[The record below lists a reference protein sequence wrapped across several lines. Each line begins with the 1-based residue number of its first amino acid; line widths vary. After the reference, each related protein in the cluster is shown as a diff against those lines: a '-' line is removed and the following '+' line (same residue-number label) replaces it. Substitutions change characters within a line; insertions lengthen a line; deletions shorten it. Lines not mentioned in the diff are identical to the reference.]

1 MSKIRQL
8 SDEVCNKIAAG
19 EVVERPASIVKELV
33 ENSLDAGAMKIT
45 VSIEDGGR
53 RAITVADD
61 GEGMDADDALLCLD
75 PHSTSKIASEADIF
89 DIASFGFRGE
99 AIPSIAA
106 VTRLTI
112 RTRRRDTPEG
122 VEVFIAGGKAVTEK
136 PAGCPPGTEVTARDL
151 FFNVPARKNFLRTV
165 ATEER
170 HIVEILSNIALAHHD
185 VAFILKADGRILLST
200 PAAPSILP
208 RIAEF
213 FGREYAGAL
222 LPFSRTERGI
232 TVNGFIAR
240 RGFTRNSRAE
250 QRIFVNAR
258 PVESAP
264 VYRAIKEACGPM
276 LERGRFQPALIFL
289 TMPPGSVDVNVHPTK
304 REVRFR
310 NEFDV
315 IAAVRTAVSAALRT
329 NDAVIPVTDEG
340 MNDPAETSA
349 RLFPDFAP
357 DMQTHDF
364 PPFSCD
370 APSHSPAPSPAPVP
384 ASGIVTSVESLLES
398 ARVGYRVLGPMLHAP
413 FNPAQQTAA
422 NAPKTN
428 PCVPDGKPEDVP
440 LPIPPETPEKTPSP
454 DEPAPDFRLVAE
466 DAPATDFGGTG
477 LRLLGVLENSY
488 IVAAIPGGLV
498 LIDQHAAHE
507 RVLFERILNGVDGT
521 LSQRLLMP
529 ITIELSPADMAY
541 VARNL
546 HEFEN
551 VGFEIEPFGR
561 NTVKLNAIPAAIKQ
575 ENVGGFFQD
584 MLARIGE
591 LGAGQRLATDTLAR
605 AACKAAVK
613 AHDRLSLQEAAA
625 LIEQM
630 SHCALPYSC
639 PHGRPTMLNISISE
653 IERRFGRK

>member
-33 ENSLDAGAMKIT
+33 ENALDAGAMKIT
-45 VSIEDGGR
+45 VTIEDGGR
-53 RAITVADD
+53 RSISVADD

-75 PHSTSKIASEADIF
+75 PHSTSKISTEADIF

-112 RTRRRDTPEG
+112 RTRRRETPEG

-185 VAFILKADGRILLST
+185 VAFVLKADGRILLST

-208 RIAEF
+208 RISEF

-276 LERGRFQPALIFL
+276 LERGRFQPALIYL
-289 TMPPGSVDVNVHPTK
+289 SMPPGSVDVNVHPTK

-329 NDAVIPVTDEG
+329 NDAVIPVSEEG

-357 DMQTHDF
+357 DAGLRDE
-364 PPFSCD
+364 PRFSSD
-370 APSHSPAPSPAPVP
+370 NGAASAEPAPVP
-384 ASGIVTSVESLLES
+384 ASGIVTSVDSLLES
-398 ARVGYRVLGPMLHAP
+398 ARVGYRVLGPGLHAP
-413 FNPAQQTAA
+413 FRNAQSAQG
-422 NAPKTN
+422 NAPHCGTTRTE
-428 PCVPDGKPEDVP
+428 DGV
-440 LPIPPETPEKTPSP
+440 LPIPPEPQPEQPA
-454 DEPAPDFRLVAE
+454 DEPRPDFRLVAE
-466 DAPATDFGGTG
+466 DAPQSDFGGTG

-507 RVLFERILNGVDGT
+507 RVLFERILNGIDGT
-521 LSQRLLMP
+521 LSQKLLMP

-541 VARNL
+541 VTRNL
-546 HEFEN
+546 REFEN
-551 VGFEIEPFGR
+551 IGFEIEPFGR
-561 NTVKLNAIPAAIKQ
+561 NTIKLNSIPAAVKQ
-575 ENVGGFFQD
+575 ENVGGFFHD

-591 LGAGQRLATDTLAR
+591 SGAGQRLATDTIAR
-605 AACKAAVK
+605 AACKAAIK

>member
-33 ENSLDAGAMKIT
+33 ENSLDAGARKIT
-45 VSIEDGGR
+45 VTIEDGGR
-53 RAITVADD
+53 RSISVADD

-75 PHSTSKIASEADIF
+75 AHSTSKIASEADIF

-112 RTRRRDTPEG
+112 RTRRRETPEG
-122 VEVFIAGGKAVTEK
+122 VEVFVAGGKALSEK

-208 RIAEF
+208 RISEF
-213 FGREYAGAL
+213 FGREYANAL

-276 LERGRFQPALIFL
+276 LERGRFQPALVYLI
-289 TMPPGSVDVNVHPTK
+289 MPPGSVDVNVHPTK

-329 NDAVIPVTDEG
+329 NDAVIPVTAEG
-340 MNDPAETSA
+340 VNDPAETSA

-357 DMQTHDF
+357 DIQVQDMQQ
-364 PPFSCD
+364 PPANNTYSSAD
-370 APSHSPAPSPAPVP
+370 DNPVP
-384 ASGIVTSVESLLES
+384 ASGIVTSVDSLLES

-413 FNPAQQTAA
+413 FGNAQSAQ
-422 NAPKTN
+422 NTN
-428 PCVPDGKPEDVP
+428 CGATPQQMQDAE
-440 LPIPPETPEKTPSP
+440 LPIPPEQQNPPEN
-454 DEPAPDFRLVAE
+454 EPRPDFRLVAE

-507 RVLFERILNGVDGT
+507 RVLFERILNGIDGT
-521 LSQRLLMP
+521 LSQKLLMP

-551 VGFEIEPFGR
+551 IGFEIEPFGR
-561 NTVKLNAIPAAIKQ
+561 NTVKLNSIPAAIKQ
-575 ENVGGFFQD
+575 ENVGGFFHD
-584 MLARIGE
+584 MLARISE
-591 LGAGQRLATDTLAR
+591 IGAGQRLATDTLAR

>member
-33 ENSLDAGAMKIT
+33 ENSLDAGARKIT
-45 VSIEDGGR
+45 VTIEDGGR
-53 RAITVADD
+53 RSISVADD

-112 RTRRRDTPEG
+112 RTRRRETPEG
-122 VEVFIAGGKAVTEK
+122 VEVFIAGGKAVSEK

-200 PAAPSILP
+200 PSAPSILP
-208 RIAEF
+208 RISEF
-213 FGREYAGAL
+213 FGREYANAL

-276 LERGRFQPALIFL
+276 LERGRFQPALVYLI
-289 TMPPGSVDVNVHPTK
+289 MPPGSVDVNVHPTK

-329 NDAVIPVTDEG
+329 NDAVIPVTAEG
-340 MNDPAETSA
+340 VNDPAETSS

-357 DMQTHDF
+357 DIQAQNAT
-364 PPFSCD
+364 SE
-370 APSHSPAPSPAPVP
+370 PANNPYSSADDAPVP
-384 ASGIVTSVESLLES
+384 ASGIVTSVDSLLES

-413 FNPAQQTAA
+413 FGNAQSAQ
-422 NAPKTN
+422 NTN
-428 PCVPDGKPEDVP
+428 RGTVPQQMQDAE
-440 LPIPPETPEKTPSP
+440 LPIPPEQQQNPP
-454 DEPAPDFRLVAE
+454 DNEPRPDFRLVAE

-507 RVLFERILNGVDGT
+507 RVLFERILNGIDGT
-521 LSQRLLMP
+521 LSQKLLMP

-551 VGFEIEPFGR
+551 IGFEIEPFGR
-561 NTVKLNAIPAAIKQ
+561 NTVKLNSIPAAIKQ
-575 ENVGGFFQD
+575 ENVGGFFHD

-591 LGAGQRLATDTLAR
+591 IGAGQRLATDTLAR

>member
-33 ENSLDAGAMKIT
+33 ENSLDAGARKIT
-45 VSIEDGGR
+45 VMIEDGGR
-53 RAITVADD
+53 RAISVADD

-75 PHSTSKIASEADIF
+75 PHSTSKISSEADIF

-112 RTRRRDTPEG
+112 RTRRRETPEG
-122 VEVFIAGGKAVTEK
+122 VEVFIAGGKAVSEK
-136 PAGCPPGTEVTARDL
+136 PAGCPPGTEVCARDL

-200 PAAPSILP
+200 PSAPSILP
-208 RIAEF
+208 RISEF

-276 LERGRFQPALIFL
+276 LERGRFQPALIYL
-289 TMPPGSVDVNVHPTK
+289 TMPPGTVDVNVHPTK

-329 NDAVIPVTDEG
+329 NDAVIPVTTEG

-357 DMQTHDF
+357 DMQAQ
-364 PPFSCD
+364 D
-370 APSHSPAPSPAPVP
+370 APSQPANDTHSSADDAPVP
-384 ASGIVTSVESLLES
+384 ASGIVTSVDSLLES

-413 FNPAQQTAA
+413 FGNPQPAQ
-422 NAPKTN
+422 NATSAPQQ
-428 PCVPDGKPEDVP
+428 EEAE
-440 LPIPPETPEKTPSP
+440 LPIPPEQQPNPPEN
-454 DEPAPDFRLVAE
+454 EPRPDFRLVAE

-507 RVLFERILNGVDGT
+507 RVLFERILNGIDGT
-521 LSQRLLMP
+521 LSQKLLMP

-551 VGFEIEPFGR
+551 IGFEIEPFGR
-561 NTVKLNAIPAAIKQ
+561 NTIKLNSIPAAIKQ
-575 ENVGGFFQD
+575 ENVGGFFHD

-591 LGAGQRLATDTLAR
+591 IGAGQRLATDTLAR

-639 PHGRPTMLNISISE
+639 PHGRPTMLNISLSE

>member
-33 ENSLDAGAMKIT
+33 ENSLDAGARKIT
-45 VSIEDGGR
+45 VTIEDGGR
-53 RAITVADD
+53 RSISVADD

-112 RTRRRDTPEG
+112 RTRRRETPEG
-122 VEVFIAGGKAVTEK
+122 VEVFIAGGRAVTEK
-136 PAGCPPGTEVTARDL
+136 PAGCPPGTEVIARDL

-200 PAAPSILP
+200 PSAPSILP
-208 RIAEF
+208 RISDF

-276 LERGRFQPALIFL
+276 LERGRFQPALIYL
-289 TMPPGSVDVNVHPTK
+289 AMPPGSVDVNVHPTK

-329 NDAVIPVTDEG
+329 NDAVIPVTEEG
-340 MNDPAETSA
+340 MNDPAETAA

-357 DMQTHDF
+357 DMQAGDTPRHEQKNGDSSAENE
-364 PPFSCD
+364 PV
-370 APSHSPAPSPAPVP
+370 PVP
-384 ASGIVTSVESLLES
+384 ASGIVTSVDSLLES

-413 FNPAQQTAA
+413 FG
-422 NAPKTN
+422 NAPAAQN
-428 PCVPDGKPEDVP
+428 MNCAAPQEEDAE
-440 LPIPPETPEKTPSP
+440 LSIPPEAQQDPP
-454 DEPAPDFRLVAE
+454 DNGPRPDFRLVAE
-466 DAPATDFGGTG
+466 DAPVTDFGGTG

-507 RVLFERILNGVDGT
+507 RVLFERILNGIDGT
-521 LSQRLLMP
+521 LSQKLLMP

-551 VGFEIEPFGR
+551 IGFEIEPFGR
-561 NTVKLNAIPAAIKQ
+561 NTVKLNSIPAAIKQ
-575 ENVGGFFQD
+575 ENVGGFFHD

-591 LGAGQRLATDTLAR
+591 IGAGQRLATDTLAR

-625 LIEQM
+625 LIDQM

>member
-33 ENSLDAGAMKIT
+33 ENSLDAGARKIT
-45 VSIEDGGR
+45 VTIEDGGR
-53 RAITVADD
+53 RSISVADD

-75 PHSTSKIASEADIF
+75 PHSTSKISSEADIF

-112 RTRRRDTPEG
+112 RTRRRETPEG
-122 VEVFIAGGKAVTEK
+122 VEVFIAGGKAVSEK
-136 PAGCPPGTEVTARDL
+136 PAGCPPGTEVCARDL

-200 PAAPSILP
+200 PSAPSILP
-208 RIAEF
+208 RISEF

-276 LERGRFQPALIFL
+276 LERGRFQPALIYL

-329 NDAVIPVTDEG
+329 NDAVIPVTAEG
-340 MNDPAETSA
+340 VNDPAETAA
-349 RLFPDFAP
+349 RLFPDFSP
-357 DMQTHDF
+357 DMQAQDT
-364 PPFSCD
+364 PFERPENSKSSID
-370 APSHSPAPSPAPVP
+370 DAPVP
-384 ASGIVTSVESLLES
+384 ASGIVTSVDSLLES

-413 FNPAQQTAA
+413 FGNPQSAQNCAA
-422 NAPKTN
+422 APQQ
-428 PCVPDGKPEDVP
+428 EDAE
-440 LPIPPETPEKTPSP
+440 LPIPPEQQQTSPEN
-454 DEPAPDFRLVAE
+454 EPRPDFRLVAE

-507 RVLFERILNGVDGT
+507 RVLFERILNGIDGT
-521 LSQRLLMP
+521 LSQKLLMP

-551 VGFEIEPFGR
+551 IGFEIEPFGR
-561 NTVKLNAIPAAIKQ
+561 NTVKLNSIPAAIKQ
-575 ENVGGFFQD
+575 ENVGGFFHD

-591 LGAGQRLATDTLAR
+591 IGAGQRLATDTLAR

>member
-33 ENSLDAGAMKIT
+33 ENSLDAGARKIT
-45 VSIEDGGR
+45 VTIEDGGR
-53 RAITVADD
+53 RAISVADD

-75 PHSTSKIASEADIF
+75 PHSTSKISSEADIF

-112 RTRRRDTPEG
+112 RTRRRETPEG
-122 VEVFIAGGKAVTEK
+122 VEVFIAGGKAVSEK
-136 PAGCPPGTEVTARDL
+136 PAGCPPGTEVCARDL

-200 PAAPSILP
+200 PSAPSILP
-208 RIAEF
+208 RISEF
-213 FGREYAGAL
+213 FGREYANVL

-276 LERGRFQPALIFL
+276 LERGRFQPALIYL

-329 NDAVIPVTDEG
+329 HDAVIPVTTEG

-357 DMQTHDF
+357 DMQTQDVARE
-364 PPFSCD
+364 P
-370 APSHSPAPSPAPVP
+370 AQNTQPSADDAPVP
-384 ASGIVTSVESLLES
+384 ASGIVTSVDSLLES

-413 FNPAQQTAA
+413 FG
-422 NAPKTN
+422 NAPAAQNTN
-428 PCVPDGKPEDVP
+428 RGAAPQQEDAE
-440 LPIPPETPEKTPSP
+440 LPIPPEQTQNPPGN
-454 DEPAPDFRLVAE
+454 EPRPDFRLVAE

-488 IVAAIPGGLV
+488 IVASIPGGLV

-507 RVLFERILNGVDGT
+507 RVLFERILNGIDGT
-521 LSQRLLMP
+521 LSQKLLMP

-551 VGFEIEPFGR
+551 IGFEIEPFGR
-561 NTVKLNAIPAAIKQ
+561 NTIKLNSIPAAIKQ
-575 ENVGGFFQD
+575 ENVGGFFHD

-591 LGAGQRLATDTLAR
+591 IGAGQRLATDTLAR

-639 PHGRPTMLNISISE
+639 PHGRPTMLNISLSE

>member
-33 ENSLDAGAMKIT
+33 ENSLDAGARKIT
-45 VSIEDGGR
+45 VTIEDGGR
-53 RAITVADD
+53 RSISVTDD

-75 PHSTSKIASEADIF
+75 PHSTSKISSEADIF

-112 RTRRRDTPEG
+112 RTRRRETPEG

-185 VAFILKADGRILLST
+185 VAFVLKADGRILLST
-200 PAAPSILP
+200 PSAPSILP
-208 RIAEF
+208 RISEF

-276 LERGRFQPALIFL
+276 LERGRFQPALIYL
-289 TMPPGSVDVNVHPTK
+289 AMPPGSVDVNVHPTK

-329 NDAVIPVTDEG
+329 NDAVIPVSEEG
-340 MNDPAETSA
+340 LNDPAETSA

-357 DMQTHDF
+357 DVHAQEYAQHESAG
-364 PPFSCD
+364 PL
-370 APSHSPAPSPAPVP
+370 PSEPAPVP
-384 ASGIVTSVESLLES
+384 ASGIVTSVDSLLES

-413 FNPAQQTAA
+413 FPNAQPAQG
-422 NAPKTN
+422 NAP
-428 PCVPDGKPEDVP
+428 PDGAPRMEDGV
-440 LPIPPETPEKTPSP
+440 LPIPPDPGQTAAQ
-454 DEPAPDFRLVAE
+454 DEPRPDFRLVAE
-466 DAPATDFGGTG
+466 DAPVSDFGGTG

-521 LSQRLLMP
+521 LAQKLLMP

-551 VGFEIEPFGR
+551 IGFEIEPFGR
-561 NTVKLNAIPAAIKQ
+561 NTIKLNSIPAAVKQ
-575 ENVGGFFQD
+575 ENVGGFFHD

-591 LGAGQRLATDTLAR
+591 VGAGQRIATDTLAR

-639 PHGRPTMLNISISE
+639 PHGRPTMLNISLSE

>member
-1 MSKIRQL
+1 MCS
-8 SDEVCNKIAAG
+8 SDLI
-19 EVVERPASIVKELV
+19 S
-33 ENSLDAGAMKIT
+33 
-45 VSIEDGGR
+45 
-53 RAITVADD
+53 
-61 GEGMDADDALLCLD
+61 
-75 PHSTSKIASEADIF
+75 SEADIF

-112 RTRRRDTPEG
+112 RTRRRETPEG
-122 VEVFIAGGKAVTEK
+122 VEVFIAGGKAVSEK

-200 PAAPSILP
+200 PSAPSILP
-208 RIAEF
+208 RISEF

-276 LERGRFQPALIFL
+276 LERGRFQPALIYL
-289 TMPPGSVDVNVHPTK
+289 AMPPGSVDVNVHPTK

-329 NDAVIPVTDEG
+329 NDAVIPVSEEG

-357 DMQTHDF
+357 DLRTREEPRPAADG
-364 PPFSCD
+364 D
-370 APSHSPAPSPAPVP
+370 EPSGDPAPIP

-398 ARVGYRVLGPMLHAP
+398 ARVGYRVLGPGLHAP
-413 FNPAQQTAA
+413 FRNTPPTPG
-422 NAPKTN
+422 NT
-428 PCVPDGKPEDVP
+428 PCGDGPRTEDGV
-440 LPIPPETPEKTPSP
+440 LPIPPEQQP
-454 DEPAPDFRLVAE
+454 DQAADELRPDFRLVAE
-466 DAPATDFGGTG
+466 DAPQADFGGTG

-507 RVLFERILNGVDGT
+507 RVLFERILNGIDGT
-521 LSQRLLMP
+521 LSQKLLMP

-551 VGFEIEPFGR
+551 IGFEIEPFGR
-561 NTVKLNAIPAAIKQ
+561 NTIKLNSIPAAVKQ

-591 LGAGQRLATDTLAR
+591 SGAGQRLATDTIAR

-613 AHDRLSLQEAAA
+613 AHDRLSIREAAA
-625 LIEQM
+625 LIDQM

>member
-33 ENSLDAGAMKIT
+33 ENSLDAGARKIT
-45 VSIEDGGR
+45 VTIEDGGR
-53 RAITVADD
+53 RAISVADD

-112 RTRRRDTPEG
+112 RTRRRETPEG
-122 VEVFIAGGKAVTEK
+122 VEVFIAGGKAVSEK

-200 PAAPSILP
+200 PSAPSILP
-208 RIAEF
+208 RISEF
-213 FGREYAGAL
+213 FGREYANAL

-276 LERGRFQPALIFL
+276 LERGRFQPALVYLI
-289 TMPPGSVDVNVHPTK
+289 MPPGSVDVNVHPTK

-329 NDAVIPVTDEG
+329 NDAVIPVTAEG
-340 MNDPAETSA
+340 VNDPAETSA

-357 DMQTHDF
+357 DIQTRNAT
-364 PPFSCD
+364 SE
-370 APSHSPAPSPAPVP
+370 PANNTYSSDDAPVP
-384 ASGIVTSVESLLES
+384 ASGIVTSVDSLLES

-413 FNPAQQTAA
+413 FG
-422 NAPKTN
+422 NAPAAQDIN
-428 PCVPDGKPEDVP
+428 RGAAPQQMQDAE
-440 LPIPPETPEKTPSP
+440 LPIPPEQQQNMS
-454 DEPAPDFRLVAE
+454 DNEPRPDFRLVAE

-507 RVLFERILNGVDGT
+507 RVLFERILNGIDGT
-521 LSQRLLMP
+521 LSQKLLMP

-551 VGFEIEPFGR
+551 IGFEIEPFGR
-561 NTVKLNAIPAAIKQ
+561 NTVKLNSIPAAIKQ
-575 ENVGGFFQD
+575 ENVGGFFHD

-591 LGAGQRLATDTLAR
+591 IGAGQRLATDTLAR

>member
-1 MSKIRQL
+1 MSKIKQL

-33 ENSLDAGAMKIT
+33 ENSLDAGAQKIT
-45 VSIEDGGR
+45 VTIEDGGR
-53 RAITVADD
+53 RSICVADD

-75 PHSTSKIASEADIF
+75 PHSTSKISSEADIF
-89 DIASFGFRGE
+89 DISSFGFRGE
-99 AIPSIAA
+99 AMPSIAA
-106 VTRLTI
+106 VTKMTI
-112 RTRRRDTPEG
+112 RTRRRETPEG
-122 VEVFIAGGKAVTEK
+122 VEVFIAGGRAVSEK
-136 PAGCPPGTEVTARDL
+136 PAGCPPGTEVTAREL
-151 FFNVPARKNFLRTV
+151 FFNVPARKGFLRTV

-170 HIVEILSNIALAHHD
+170 HIVDILTNIALAHHD
-185 VAFILKADGRILLST
+185 VAFVLKADGRILLST
-200 PAAPSILP
+200 PSAPSILP
-208 RIAEF
+208 RIREF
-213 FGREYAGAL
+213 FGREYAEAL
-222 LPFSRTERGI
+222 LPFSRIDRGI

-240 RGFTRNSRAE
+240 RGFTRNSRSE

-258 PVESAP
+258 PVESTP

-315 IAAVRTAVSAALRT
+315 VAAVRTAVSSALRS
-329 NDAVIPVTDEG
+329 NDAVIPVTMEG
-340 MNDPAETSA
+340 VSDPAETSA
-349 RLFPDFAP
+349 RLFPDFSP
-357 DMQTHDF
+357 DMQNTS
-364 PPFSCD
+364 PPADPKTPSAG
-370 APSHSPAPSPAPVP
+370 APAA
-384 ASGIVTSVESLLES
+384 GLVTSVESLLES
-398 ARVGYRVLGPMLHAP
+398 ARVGYRVIGSVVRAP
-413 FNPAQQTAA
+413 FPHAR
-422 NAPKTN
+422 
-428 PCVPDGKPEDVP
+428 PDGFAPPPEKDTP
-440 LPIPPETPEKTPSP
+440 LPLPDDKTASGNLS
-454 DEPAPDFRLVAE
+454 EPAPDFRLVAE
-466 DAPATDFGGTG
+466 DAPVTDFGGAG

-521 LSQRLLMP
+521 LSQKLLMP
-529 ITIELSPADMAY
+529 ITIELSPGDMAY
-541 VARNL
+541 VSRNL
-546 HEFEN
+546 REFEN

-561 NTVKLNAIPAAIKQ
+561 NTIKLNAIPAALGQ
-575 ENVGGFFQD
+575 ENVGGFFHD
-584 MLARIGE
+584 MLARIAE
-591 LGAGQRLATDTLAR
+591 LGAGQRLATDLLAR

-613 AHDRLSLQEAAA
+613 AHDKLSLQEAAA

-639 PHGRPTMLNISISE
+639 PHGRPTMLNISIPE

>member
-1 MSKIRQL
+1 M
-8 SDEVCNKIAAG
+8 
-19 EVVERPASIVKELV
+19 
-33 ENSLDAGAMKIT
+33 
-45 VSIEDGGR
+45 
-53 RAITVADD
+53 
-61 GEGMDADDALLCLD
+61 
-75 PHSTSKIASEADIF
+75 
-89 DIASFGFRGE
+89 
-99 AIPSIAA
+99 
-106 VTRLTI
+106 
-112 RTRRRDTPEG
+112 
-122 VEVFIAGGKAVTEK
+122 
-136 PAGCPPGTEVTARDL
+136 
-151 FFNVPARKNFLRTV
+151 
-165 ATEER
+165 
-170 HIVEILSNIALAHHD
+170 
-185 VAFILKADGRILLST
+185 LKADGRILLST

-208 RIAEF
+208 RITEF

-276 LERGRFQPALIFL
+276 LERGRFQPALVFL

-329 NDAVIPVTDEG
+329 NDAVIPVTAEG
-340 MNDPAETSA
+340 VNDPAETSS

-357 DMQTHDF
+357 DIRPQDMPDDTAD
-364 PPFSCD
+364 
-370 APSHSPAPSPAPVP
+370 SHVSSANTDDAPVP

-398 ARVGYRVLGPMLHAP
+398 ARVGYRVIGPGLHAP
-413 FNPAQQTAA
+413 FQNTSPSQGNGNIPCGGTQQA
-422 NAPKTN
+422 
-428 PCVPDGKPEDVP
+428 VDGD
-440 LPIPPETPEKTPSP
+440 LPIPPEEQQNPAPN
-454 DEPAPDFRLVAE
+454 EPRPDFRLVAE
-466 DAPATDFGGTG
+466 DAPSSDFGGTG

-488 IVAAIPGGLV
+488 IVASIPGGLV

-507 RVLFERILNGVDGT
+507 RVLFERILNGIDGT
-521 LSQRLLMP
+521 LSQKLLMP

-551 VGFEIEPFGR
+551 IGFEIEPFGR
-561 NTVKLNAIPAAIKQ
+561 NTIKLNSIPAAIKQ
-575 ENVGGFFQD
+575 ENVGGFFHD

-591 LGAGQRLATDTLAR
+591 YGAGQRLATDMLAR
-605 AACKAAVK
+605 AACKATVK

>member
-33 ENSLDAGAMKIT
+33 ENSLDAGARKIT
-45 VSIEDGGR
+45 VTIEDGGR
-53 RAITVADD
+53 RAISVADD

-112 RTRRRDTPEG
+112 RTRRRETPEG
-122 VEVFIAGGKAVTEK
+122 VEVFIAGGKAVSEK

-200 PAAPSILP
+200 PSAPSILP
-208 RIAEF
+208 RISEF
-213 FGREYAGAL
+213 FGREYANAL

-276 LERGRFQPALIFL
+276 LERGRFQPALIYL
-289 TMPPGSVDVNVHPTK
+289 SMPPGSVDVNVHPTK

-329 NDAVIPVTDEG
+329 NDAVIPVTTEG

-357 DMQTHDF
+357 DIQTQNAT
-364 PPFSCD
+364 SE
-370 APSHSPAPSPAPVP
+370 PANNPYSSADDNPVP
-384 ASGIVTSVESLLES
+384 ASGIVTSIDSLLES
-398 ARVGYRVLGPMLHAP
+398 ARVGYRVLGPVLHAP
-413 FNPAQQTAA
+413 FG
-422 NAPKTN
+422 NAPAAQDIDRGAA
-428 PCVPDGKPEDVP
+428 PQQMQDAE
-440 LPIPPETPEKTPSP
+440 LPIPPEQTQIPPEN
-454 DEPAPDFRLVAE
+454 EPRPDFRLVAE

-507 RVLFERILNGVDGT
+507 RVLFERILNGIDGT
-521 LSQRLLMP
+521 LSQKLLMP

-551 VGFEIEPFGR
+551 IGFEIEPFGR
-561 NTVKLNAIPAAIKQ
+561 NTVKLNSIPAAIKQ
-575 ENVGGFFQD
+575 ENVGGFFHD

-591 LGAGQRLATDTLAR
+591 IGAGQRLATDTLAR

>member
-33 ENSLDAGAMKIT
+33 ENSLDAGARKIT
-45 VSIEDGGR
+45 VTIEDGGR
-53 RAITVADD
+53 RSISVADD

-75 PHSTSKIASEADIF
+75 AHSTSKIASEADIF

-112 RTRRRDTPEG
+112 RTRRRETPEG
-122 VEVFIAGGKAVTEK
+122 VEVFIAGGKALSEK

-151 FFNVPARKNFLRTV
+151 FFNVPARKGFLRTV

-170 HIVEILSNIALAHHD
+170 HIVEILSNIALAHPD

-200 PAAPSILP
+200 PSAPSILP
-208 RIAEF
+208 RISEF

-264 VYRAIKEACGPM
+264 VYRSIKEACGPM
-276 LERGRFQPALIFL
+276 LERGRFQPALIYL
-289 TMPPGSVDVNVHPTK
+289 TMPPGTVDVNVHPTK

-329 NDAVIPVTDEG
+329 NDAVIPVTSEG

-357 DMQTHDF
+357 DIQARDTPRELADNTH
-364 PPFSCD
+364 
-370 APSHSPAPSPAPVP
+370 PSDDAPVP
-384 ASGIVTSVESLLES
+384 ASGIVTSVDSLLES

-413 FNPAQQTAA
+413 FGTPQSPQNT
-422 NAPKTN
+422 NGSAPQ
-428 PCVPDGKPEDVP
+428 PEDAE
-440 LPIPPETPEKTPSP
+440 LPIPPEQPQNPPEN
-454 DEPAPDFRLVAE
+454 EPHPDFRLVAE

-507 RVLFERILNGVDGT
+507 RVLFERILNGIHGT
-521 LSQRLLMP
+521 LSQKLLMP

-551 VGFEIEPFGR
+551 IGFEIEPFGR
-561 NTVKLNAIPAAIKQ
+561 NTIKLNSIPAAIKQ
-575 ENVGGFFQD
+575 ENVGGFFHD

-591 LGAGQRLATDTLAR
+591 FGAGQRLATDTLAR

-639 PHGRPTMLNISISE
+639 PHGRPTMLNISLSE

>member
-33 ENSLDAGAMKIT
+33 ENSLDAGARKIT
-45 VSIEDGGR
+45 VTIEDGGR
-53 RAITVADD
+53 RSIAVADD

-112 RTRRRDTPEG
+112 RTRRRETPEG

-185 VAFILKADGRILLST
+185 VAFVLKADGRILLST

-208 RIAEF
+208 RISEF
-213 FGREYAGAL
+213 FGREYASAL

-258 PVESAP
+258 PVESSP

-276 LERGRFQPALIFL
+276 LERGRFQPALIYL
-289 TMPPGSVDVNVHPTK
+289 SMPPGSVDVNVHPTK

-329 NDAVIPVTDEG
+329 NDAVIPVTMEG
-340 MNDPAETSA
+340 VNDPAETSS

-357 DMQTHDF
+357 DIR
-364 PPFSCD
+364 PRD
-370 APSHSPAPSPAPVP
+370 AAPETADSASSAETNPIP

-398 ARVGYRVLGPMLHAP
+398 VRVGYRVLGPMLHAP
-413 FNPAQQTAA
+413 FGNAAAAQGDSPQSGAPAPQTE
-422 NAPKTN
+422 
-428 PCVPDGKPEDVP
+428 DGV
-440 LPIPPETPEKTPSP
+440 LPIPPEPRQNPAP
-454 DEPAPDFRLVAE
+454 DEPRPDFRLVAE
-466 DAPATDFGGTG
+466 DAPVSDFGGTG

-488 IVAAIPGGLV
+488 LVAAIPGGLV

-507 RVLFERILNGVDGT
+507 RVLFERILNGIDGT
-521 LSQRLLMP
+521 LSQKLLMP

-551 VGFEIEPFGR
+551 IGFEIEPFGR
-561 NTVKLNAIPAAIKQ
+561 NTVKLNSIPAAIKQ
-575 ENVGGFFQD
+575 ENVGGFFLD

-591 LGAGQRLATDTLAR
+591 SGAGQRLATDTLAR

>member
-45 VSIEDGGR
+45 VTIEDGGR
-53 RAITVADD
+53 RSISVADD

-75 PHSTSKIASEADIF
+75 PHSTSKISSEADIF

-112 RTRRRDTPEG
+112 RTRRRETPEG
-122 VEVFIAGGKAVTEK
+122 VEVFTAGGKAVSEK
-136 PAGCPPGTEVTARDL
+136 PAGCPPGTEVAARDL

-185 VAFILKADGRILLST
+185 VAFVLKADGRILLST

-222 LPFSRTERGI
+222 LPLSRTERGI

-329 NDAVIPVTDEG
+329 NDAVIPVSDEG
-340 MNDPAETSA
+340 LNDPAETSA

-357 DMQTHDF
+357 DMQTHGF
-364 PPFSCD
+364 PPHSGG
-370 APSHSPAPSPAPVP
+370 APTHSPVPAPVP
-384 ASGIVTSVESLLES
+384 ASGIATSVEALLES

-413 FNPAQQTAA
+413 FGPARQPSAE
-422 NAPKTN
+422 APETESRR
-428 PCVPDGKPEDVP
+428 PDGKMEDGV
-440 LPIPPETPEKTPSP
+440 LPIPPETPSGQTS
-454 DEPAPDFRLVAE
+454 DEPRPDFRLVAE
-466 DAPATDFGGTG
+466 DAPVSDFGGTG

-507 RVLFERILNGVDGT
+507 RVLFERILNGVDGA

-591 LGAGQRLATDTLAR
+591 LGAGQRIATDTLAR

>member
-33 ENSLDAGAMKIT
+33 ENSLDAGARKIT
-45 VSIEDGGR
+45 VTIEDGGR
-53 RAITVADD
+53 RSISVADD

-75 PHSTSKIASEADIF
+75 PHSTSKISSEADIF

-112 RTRRRDTPEG
+112 RTRRRETPEG

-185 VAFILKADGRILLST
+185 VAFVLKADGRILLST

-208 RIAEF
+208 RISEF

-222 LPFSRTERGI
+222 LPVSRTERGI

-276 LERGRFQPALIFL
+276 LERGRFQPALIYL

-329 NDAVIPVTDEG
+329 NDAVIPVSEEG

-357 DMQTHDF
+357 DAGLRDE
-364 PPFSCD
+364 PRFSAD
-370 APSHSPAPSPAPVP
+370 SGTASAEPAPVP
-384 ASGIVTSVESLLES
+384 ASGIVTSVDSLLES
-398 ARVGYRVLGPMLHAP
+398 ARVGYRVLGPGLHAP
-413 FNPAQQTAA
+413 FRNAQPAQG
-422 NAPKTN
+422 NAPRCDTTRTE
-428 PCVPDGKPEDVP
+428 DGV
-440 LPIPPETPEKTPSP
+440 LPIPPEPQPEQPA
-454 DEPAPDFRLVAE
+454 DEPRPDFRLVAE
-466 DAPATDFGGTG
+466 DAPQSDFGGTG

-507 RVLFERILNGVDGT
+507 RVLFERILNGIDGT
-521 LSQRLLMP
+521 LSQKLLMP

-541 VARNL
+541 VTRNIR
-546 HEFEN
+546 EFEN

-561 NTVKLNAIPAAIKQ
+561 NTVKLNAVPAAIRQ
-575 ENVGGFFQD
+575 ENVGGFFRD

-625 LIEQM
+625 LIDQM

>member
-33 ENSLDAGAMKIT
+33 ENSLDAGARKIT
-45 VSIEDGGR
+45 VTIEDGGR
-53 RAITVADD
+53 RSISVADD

-112 RTRRRDTPEG
+112 RTRRRETPEG
-122 VEVFIAGGKAVTEK
+122 VEVFIAGGKAVSEK
-136 PAGCPPGTEVTARDL
+136 PAGCPPGTEVCARDL

-200 PAAPSILP
+200 PSAPSILP
-208 RIAEF
+208 RISEF
-213 FGREYAGAL
+213 FGREYANAL

-276 LERGRFQPALIFL
+276 LERGRFQPALIYL
-289 TMPPGSVDVNVHPTK
+289 SMPPGSVDVNVHPTK

-315 IAAVRTAVSAALRT
+315 IAAVLTAVSAALRT
-329 NDAVIPVTDEG
+329 NDAVIPVTAEG
-340 MNDPAETSA
+340 VNDPAETSS

-357 DMQTHDF
+357 DIQAQNAT
-364 PPFSCD
+364 SE
-370 APSHSPAPSPAPVP
+370 PANNPYSSADDAPVP
-384 ASGIVTSVESLLES
+384 ASGIVTSVDSLLES

-413 FNPAQQTAA
+413 FGNAQSAQ
-422 NAPKTN
+422 NTN
-428 PCVPDGKPEDVP
+428 RGTVPQQMQDAE
-440 LPIPPETPEKTPSP
+440 LPIPPEQQQNPP
-454 DEPAPDFRLVAE
+454 DNEPRPDFRLVAE

-507 RVLFERILNGVDGT
+507 RVLFERILNGIDGT
-521 LSQRLLMP
+521 LSQKLLMP

-551 VGFEIEPFGR
+551 IGFEIEPFGR
-561 NTVKLNAIPAAIKQ
+561 NTVKLNSIPAAIKQ
-575 ENVGGFFQD
+575 ENVGGFFHD

-591 LGAGQRLATDTLAR
+591 IGAGQRLATDTLAR

-639 PHGRPTMLNISISE
+639 PHGRPTMLNISLSE

>member
-33 ENSLDAGAMKIT
+33 ENSLDAGARKIT
-45 VSIEDGGR
+45 VTIEDGGR
-53 RAITVADD
+53 RSISVADD

-112 RTRRRDTPEG
+112 RTRRRETPEG
-122 VEVFIAGGKAVTEK
+122 VEVFIAGGKAVSEK

-200 PAAPSILP
+200 PSAPSILP
-208 RIAEF
+208 RISEF

-276 LERGRFQPALIFL
+276 LERGRFQPALIYL
-289 TMPPGSVDVNVHPTK
+289 AMPPGSVDVNVHPTK

-329 NDAVIPVTDEG
+329 NDAVIPVTAEG

-357 DMQTHDF
+357 DIQMQ
-364 PPFSCD
+364 D
-370 APSHSPAPSPAPVP
+370 APREPADNARSSADDKPVP
-384 ASGIVTSVESLLES
+384 ASGIVTSVDSLLES

-413 FNPAQQTAA
+413 FGNTQPAQN
-422 NAPKTN
+422 NASAPQ
-428 PCVPDGKPEDVP
+428 PEDAE
-440 LPIPPETPEKTPSP
+440 LPIPPEQQQNPPEN
-454 DEPAPDFRLVAE
+454 EPRPDFRLVAE

-507 RVLFERILNGVDGT
+507 RVLFERILNGIDGT
-521 LSQRLLMP
+521 LSQKLLMP

-551 VGFEIEPFGR
+551 IGFEIEPFGR
-561 NTVKLNAIPAAIKQ
+561 NTIKLNSIPAAIKQ
-575 ENVGGFFQD
+575 ENVGGFFHD

-591 LGAGQRLATDTLAR
+591 IGAGQRLATDTLAR

-639 PHGRPTMLNISISE
+639 PHGRPTMLNISLSE

>member
-33 ENSLDAGAMKIT
+33 ENSLDAGARKIT
-45 VSIEDGGR
+45 VTIEDGGR
-53 RAITVADD
+53 RSISVADD

-112 RTRRRDTPEG
+112 RTRRRETPEG

-136 PAGCPPGTEVTARDL
+136 PAGCPPGTEVIARDL

-185 VAFILKADGRILLST
+185 VAFVLKADGRILLST

-208 RIAEF
+208 RISEF
-213 FGREYAGAL
+213 FGREYAAAL

-264 VYRAIKEACGPM
+264 VYRAIREACGPM
-276 LERGRFQPALIFL
+276 LERGRFQPALIYL
-289 TMPPGSVDVNVHPTK
+289 AMPSGSVDVNVHPTK

-329 NDAVIPVTDEG
+329 NDAVIPVTMEG
-340 MNDPAETSA
+340 VNDPAETAS

-357 DMQTHDF
+357 DIR
-364 PPFSCD
+364 PGD
-370 APSHSPAPSPAPVP
+370 AAPETADGDSSAETNPVP

-398 ARVGYRVLGPMLHAP
+398 VRVGYRVLGPMLHAP
-413 FNPAQQTAA
+413 FGNAAAAQGNTPQSGGSAPQTE
-422 NAPKTN
+422 
-428 PCVPDGKPEDVP
+428 DGV
-440 LPIPPETPEKTPSP
+440 LPIPPEPPRNSSP
-454 DEPAPDFRLVAE
+454 DEPRPDFRLVAE

-507 RVLFERILNGVDGT
+507 RVLFERILNGIDGT
-521 LSQRLLMP
+521 LSQKLLMP

-551 VGFEIEPFGR
+551 IGFEIEPFGR
-561 NTVKLNAIPAAIKQ
+561 NTVKLNSIPAAIKQ
-575 ENVGGFFQD
+575 ENVGGFFLD

-591 LGAGQRLATDTLAR
+591 IGAGQRLATDTLAR

>member
-33 ENSLDAGAMKIT
+33 ENSLDAGARKIT
-45 VSIEDGGR
+45 VTIEDGGR
-53 RAITVADD
+53 RAISVADD

-75 PHSTSKIASEADIF
+75 PHSTSKISSEADIF

-112 RTRRRDTPEG
+112 RTRRRETPEG
-122 VEVFIAGGKAVTEK
+122 VEVFIAGGKAVSEK
-136 PAGCPPGTEVTARDL
+136 PAGCPPGTEVCARDL

-200 PAAPSILP
+200 PSAPSILP
-208 RIAEF
+208 RISEF

-250 QRIFVNAR
+250 QRIFVNTR

-276 LERGRFQPALIFL
+276 LERGRFQPALIYL

-310 NEFDV
+310 NEFEV

-329 NDAVIPVTDEG
+329 HDAVIPVTTEA

-357 DMQTHDF
+357 DMQTQDVARE
-364 PPFSCD
+364 P
-370 APSHSPAPSPAPVP
+370 AQNTQPSADDAPVP
-384 ASGIVTSVESLLES
+384 ASGIVTSVDSLLES

-413 FNPAQQTAA
+413 FG
-422 NAPKTN
+422 NAPAAQNTN
-428 PCVPDGKPEDVP
+428 CGAAPQQEDAE
-440 LPIPPETPEKTPSP
+440 LPIPPEQTQNPPGN
-454 DEPAPDFRLVAE
+454 EPRPDFRLVAE

-488 IVAAIPGGLV
+488 IVASIPGGLV

-507 RVLFERILNGVDGT
+507 RVLFERILNGIDGT
-521 LSQRLLMP
+521 LSQKLLMP

-551 VGFEIEPFGR
+551 IGFEIEPFGR
-561 NTVKLNAIPAAIKQ
+561 NTIKLNSIPAAIKQ
-575 ENVGGFFQD
+575 ENVGGFFHD

-591 LGAGQRLATDTLAR
+591 IGAGQRLATDTLAR

-639 PHGRPTMLNISISE
+639 PHGRPTMLNISLSE

>member
-33 ENSLDAGAMKIT
+33 ENSLDAGARKIT
-45 VSIEDGGR
+45 VTIEDGGR
-53 RAITVADD
+53 RSISVADD

-75 PHSTSKIASEADIF
+75 AHSTSKIASEADIF

-112 RTRRRDTPEG
+112 RTRRRETPEG
-122 VEVFIAGGKAVTEK
+122 VEVFIAGGKALSEK

-151 FFNVPARKNFLRTV
+151 FFNVPARKGFLRTV

-170 HIVEILSNIALAHHD
+170 HIVEILSNIALAHPD

-200 PAAPSILP
+200 PSAPSILP
-208 RIAEF
+208 RISEF

-264 VYRAIKEACGPM
+264 VYRSIKEACGPM
-276 LERGRFQPALIFL
+276 LERGRFQPALIYL
-289 TMPPGSVDVNVHPTK
+289 TMPPGTVDVNVHPTK

-329 NDAVIPVTDEG
+329 NDAVIPVTSEG

-357 DMQTHDF
+357 DIQARDTPRELADNTH
-364 PPFSCD
+364 
-370 APSHSPAPSPAPVP
+370 PSDDAPVP
-384 ASGIVTSVESLLES
+384 ASGIVTSVDSLLES

-413 FNPAQQTAA
+413 FGTPQSPQNT
-422 NAPKTN
+422 NGSAPQ
-428 PCVPDGKPEDVP
+428 PEDAE
-440 LPIPPETPEKTPSP
+440 LPIPPEQPQNPPEN
-454 DEPAPDFRLVAE
+454 EPHPDFRLVAE

-507 RVLFERILNGVDGT
+507 RVLFERILNGIDGT
-521 LSQRLLMP
+521 LSQKLLMP

-551 VGFEIEPFGR
+551 IGFEIEPFGR
-561 NTVKLNAIPAAIKQ
+561 NTIKLNSIPAAIKQ
-575 ENVGGFFQD
+575 ENVGGFFHD

-591 LGAGQRLATDTLAR
+591 FGAGQRLATDTLAR

-639 PHGRPTMLNISISE
+639 PHGRPTMLNISLSE

>member
-1 MSKIRQL
+1 M
-8 SDEVCNKIAAG
+8 
-19 EVVERPASIVKELV
+19 
-33 ENSLDAGAMKIT
+33 
-45 VSIEDGGR
+45 
-53 RAITVADD
+53 
-61 GEGMDADDALLCLD
+61 
-75 PHSTSKIASEADIF
+75 
-89 DIASFGFRGE
+89 
-99 AIPSIAA
+99 
-106 VTRLTI
+106 
-112 RTRRRDTPEG
+112 
-122 VEVFIAGGKAVTEK
+122 EVFIAGGKAVTEK
-136 PAGCPPGTEVTARDL
+136 PAGCPPGTEVIARDL
-151 FFNVPARKNFLRTV
+151 FFNVPARRNFLRTV

-185 VAFILKADGRILLST
+185 VAFVLKADGRILLST

-208 RIAEF
+208 RIGEF

-315 IAAVRTAVSAALRT
+315 VAAVRTAVSTALRT

-357 DMQTHDF
+357 DVQERHEEKTH
-364 PPFSCD
+364 CG
-370 APSHSPAPSPAPVP
+370 PAPVP

-398 ARVGYRVLGPMLHAP
+398 ARVGYRVLGPMLNTPFRQQPADGNRFSPAGTAP
-413 FNPAQQTAA
+413 TQAPRTEDADLPLPPEQTAEQA
-422 NAPKTN
+422 
-428 PCVPDGKPEDVP
+428 D
-440 LPIPPETPEKTPSP
+440 PS
-454 DEPAPDFRLVAE
+454 EPRPDFRLVAE

-521 LSQRLLMP
+521 LSQKLLMP

-575 ENVGGFFQD
+575 ENVCGFFQD

-605 AACKAAVK
+605 AACKAAIK

>member
-33 ENSLDAGAMKIT
+33 ENSLDAGARKIT
-45 VSIEDGGR
+45 VTIEDGGR
-53 RAITVADD
+53 RAISVADD

-112 RTRRRDTPEG
+112 RTRRRETPEG
-122 VEVFIAGGKAVTEK
+122 VEVFIAGGKAVSEK

-151 FFNVPARKNFLRTV
+151 FFNVPARKSFLRTV

-200 PAAPSILP
+200 PSAPSILP
-208 RIAEF
+208 RISEF
-213 FGREYAGAL
+213 FGREYANAL

-276 LERGRFQPALIFL
+276 LERGRFQPALVYL
-289 TMPPGSVDVNVHPTK
+289 SMPPGSVDVNVHPTK

-329 NDAVIPVTDEG
+329 NDAVIPVTAEG
-340 MNDPAETSA
+340 VNDPAETSA

-357 DMQTHDF
+357 DIQAQNAT
-364 PPFSCD
+364 SE
-370 APSHSPAPSPAPVP
+370 PANNTYSSAEDAPVP
-384 ASGIVTSVESLLES
+384 ASGIVTSIDSLLES
-398 ARVGYRVLGPMLHAP
+398 ARVGYRVLGPVLHAP
-413 FNPAQQTAA
+413 FG
-422 NAPKTN
+422 NAPAAQDIN
-428 PCVPDGKPEDVP
+428 RGAAPQQRQDAE
-440 LPIPPETPEKTPSP
+440 LPIPPEQQQAPPEN
-454 DEPAPDFRLVAE
+454 EPRPDFRLVAE
-466 DAPATDFGGTG
+466 DTPATDFGGTG

-507 RVLFERILNGVDGT
+507 RVLFERILNGIDGT
-521 LSQRLLMP
+521 LSQKLLMP

-551 VGFEIEPFGR
+551 IGFEIEPFGR
-561 NTVKLNAIPAAIKQ
+561 NTVKLNSIPAAIKQ
-575 ENVGGFFQD
+575 ENVGGFFHD

-591 LGAGQRLATDTLAR
+591 IGAGQRLATDTLAR

>member
-45 VSIEDGGR
+45 VTIEGGGSRSIS
-53 RAITVADD
+53 VADD

-112 RTRRRDTPEG
+112 RTRRRETPEG

-136 PAGCPPGTEVTARDL
+136 PAGCPPGTEVVARDL
-151 FFNVPARKNFLRTV
+151 FFNVPARRSFLRTV

-185 VAFILKADGRILLST
+185 VAFVLKADGRILLST

-208 RIAEF
+208 RIGEF
-213 FGREYAGAL
+213 FGREYAAAL

-258 PVESAP
+258 PIESAP

-276 LERGRFQPALIFL
+276 LERGRFQPALIYL

-315 IAAVRTAVSAALRT
+315 VAAVRTAVSAALRT

-340 MNDPAETSA
+340 MNDPAETSS

-357 DMQTHDF
+357 DAQPHAEPDIF
-364 PPFSCD
+364 PGRKS
-370 APSHSPAPSPAPVP
+370 AVPAPVP

-413 FNPAQQTAA
+413 FRQQPADGTGLPGG
-422 NAPKTN
+422 NAPAPTQN
-428 PCVPDGKPEDVP
+428 QNACASEVE
-440 LPIPPETPEKTPSP
+440 LPIPPEPKQDPAAS
-454 DEPAPDFRLVAE
+454 DEPVPDFRLVAE

-507 RVLFERILNGVDGT
+507 RVLFERILNGIDGT
-521 LSQRLLMP
+521 LSQKLLMP

-541 VARNL
+541 VTRNIR
-546 HEFEN
+546 EFEN

-561 NTVKLNAIPAAIKQ
+561 NTVKLNAVPAAIRQ
-575 ENVGGFFQD
+575 ENVGGFFRD

>member
-33 ENSLDAGAMKIT
+33 ENSLDAGARKIT
-45 VSIEDGGR
+45 VTIEDGGR
-53 RAITVADD
+53 RSISVADD

-75 PHSTSKIASEADIF
+75 PHSTSKISSEADIF

-112 RTRRRDTPEG
+112 RTRRRETPEG
-122 VEVFIAGGKAVTEK
+122 VEVFIAGGKAVSEK
-136 PAGCPPGTEVTARDL
+136 PAGCPPGTEVCARDL

-185 VAFILKADGRILLST
+185 VAFILKADSRILLST
-200 PAAPSILP
+200 PSAPSILP
-208 RIAEF
+208 RISEF

-276 LERGRFQPALIFL
+276 LERGRFQPALIYL

-329 NDAVIPVTDEG
+329 NDAVIPVTEEG
-340 MNDPAETSA
+340 MNDPAETAA

-357 DMQTHDF
+357 DIRMQDVPRESENH
-364 PPFSCD
+364 
-370 APSHSPAPSPAPVP
+370 AHSSADDDPVP
-384 ASGIVTSVESLLES
+384 ASGIVTSVDSLLES

-413 FNPAQQTAA
+413 FG
-422 NAPKTN
+422 NAPAAQNTN
-428 PCVPDGKPEDVP
+428 CVSAPQQEDAE
-440 LPIPPETPEKTPSP
+440 LPISTERQQNPPEN
-454 DEPAPDFRLVAE
+454 EPRPDFRLVAE

-507 RVLFERILNGVDGT
+507 RVLFERILNGIDGT
-521 LSQRLLMP
+521 LSQKLLMP

-551 VGFEIEPFGR
+551 IGFEIEPFGR
-561 NTVKLNAIPAAIKQ
+561 NTIKLNSIPAAIKQ
-575 ENVGGFFQD
+575 ENVGGFFHD

-591 LGAGQRLATDTLAR
+591 IGAGQRLATDTLAR

-639 PHGRPTMLNISISE
+639 PHGRPTMLNISLSE

>member
-33 ENSLDAGAMKIT
+33 ENSLDAGALKIT
-45 VSIEDGGR
+45 VTIEDGGR
-53 RAITVADD
+53 RSISVADD

-75 PHSTSKIASEADIF
+75 PHSTSKITSEADIL

-112 RTRRRDTPEG
+112 RTRRRETPEG
-122 VEVFIAGGKAVTEK
+122 VEVFIAGGKAVSEK

-151 FFNVPARKNFLRTV
+151 FFNVPARKNFLRTM

-185 VAFILKADGRILLST
+185 VAFVLKADGRILLST
-200 PAAPSILP
+200 PAAPTLLP

-222 LPFSRTERGI
+222 LPVARTERGI

-315 IAAVRTAVSAALRT
+315 IAAVRTAVSAALRSH
-329 NDAVIPVTDEG
+329 DAVIPVTEEG
-340 MNDPAETSA
+340 VNDPAETSA

-357 DMQTHDF
+357 DLRT
-364 PPFSCD
+364 PGTS
-370 APSHSPAPSPAPVP
+370 PSINGTAPVP
-384 ASGIVTSVESLLES
+384 ASGIATSVESLLES
-398 ARVGYRVLGPMLHAP
+398 ARVGYRVIGPMLHAP
-413 FNPAQQTAA
+413 FRAAPQTAE
-422 NAPKTN
+422 PPCESEGKTEER
-428 PCVPDGKPEDVP
+428 D
-440 LPIPPETPEKTPSP
+440 LPIPPETQPDTTD
-454 DEPAPDFRLVAE
+454 DEPRPDFRLVAE
-466 DAPATDFGGTG
+466 DAPVSDFGGTG

-541 VARNL
+541 VVRNL

-561 NTVKLNAIPAAIKQ
+561 NTIKLNAVPAAIKQ

-584 MLARIGE
+584 MLSRIGE
-591 LGAGQRLATDTLAR
+591 IGAGQRLATDILAR

-613 AHDRLSLQEAAA
+613 AHDKLSLQEAAA

>member
-1 MSKIRQL
+1 
-8 SDEVCNKIAAG
+8 A
-19 EVVERPASIVKELV
+19 
-33 ENSLDAGAMKIT
+33 
-45 VSIEDGGR
+45 
-53 RAITVADD
+53 RA
-61 GEGMDADDALLCLD
+61 
-75 PHSTSKIASEADIF
+75 
-89 DIASFGFRGE
+89 
-99 AIPSIAA
+99 
-106 VTRLTI
+106 
-112 RTRRRDTPEG
+112 
-122 VEVFIAGGKAVTEK
+122 
-136 PAGCPPGTEVTARDL
+136 L

-200 PAAPSILP
+200 PSAPSILP
-208 RIAEF
+208 RISEF
-213 FGREYAGAL
+213 FGREYANAL

-276 LERGRFQPALIFL
+276 LERGRFQPALVYL
-289 TMPPGSVDVNVHPTK
+289 SMPPGSVDVNVHPTK

-329 NDAVIPVTDEG
+329 NDAVIPVTAEG
-340 MNDPAETSA
+340 VNDPAETSA

-357 DMQTHDF
+357 DIQTQN
-364 PPFSCD
+364 
-370 APSHSPAPSPAPVP
+370 ATAEPANNPYSSAEDAPVP
-384 ASGIVTSVESLLES
+384 ASGIVTSVDSLLES

-413 FNPAQQTAA
+413 FG
-422 NAPKTN
+422 NAPAAQDIN
-428 PCVPDGKPEDVP
+428 RGAAPQQMQDAE
-440 LPIPPETPEKTPSP
+440 LPIPPEQQQNPPEN
-454 DEPAPDFRLVAE
+454 EPRPDFRLVAE

-507 RVLFERILNGVDGT
+507 RVLFERILNGIDGT
-521 LSQRLLMP
+521 LSQKLLMP

-551 VGFEIEPFGR
+551 IGFEIEPFGR
-561 NTVKLNAIPAAIKQ
+561 NTVKLNSIPAAIKQ
-575 ENVGGFFQD
+575 ENVGGFFHD

-591 LGAGQRLATDTLAR
+591 IGAGQRLATDTLAR

>member
-33 ENSLDAGAMKIT
+33 ENSLDAGARKIT
-45 VSIEDGGR
+45 VTIEDGGR
-53 RAITVADD
+53 RSISVADD

-75 PHSTSKIASEADIF
+75 PHSTSKISSEADIF
-89 DIASFGFRGE
+89 GIASFGFRGE

-112 RTRRRDTPEG
+112 RTRRRETPEG

-136 PAGCPPGTEVTARDL
+136 PAGCPPGTEVCARDL

-200 PAAPSILP
+200 PSAPSILP
-208 RIAEF
+208 RISEF
-213 FGREYAGAL
+213 FGREYANAL

-315 IAAVRTAVSAALRT
+315 IAAVRTAVSTTLRT

-340 MNDPAETSA
+340 MNDPAETAS

-364 PPFSCD
+364 PPYSGET
-370 APSHSPAPSPAPVP
+370 PQRNPAPAPVP

-413 FNPAQQTAA
+413 FG
-422 NAPKTN
+422 NAPAAQNTN
-428 PCVPDGKPEDVP
+428 CTAPQAEDAE
-440 LPIPPETPEKTPSP
+440 LPIPPEERQNPSEN
-454 DEPAPDFRLVAE
+454 EPRPDFRLVAE

-507 RVLFERILNGVDGT
+507 RVLFERILNGIDGT
-521 LSQRLLMP
+521 LSQKLLMP

-541 VARNL
+541 VVRNL

-551 VGFEIEPFGR
+551 IGFEIEPFGR
-561 NTVKLNAIPAAIKQ
+561 NTVKLNSIPAAIKQ
-575 ENVGGFFQD
+575 ENVGGFFHD

-591 LGAGQRLATDTLAR
+591 IGAGQRLATDTLAR

>member
-33 ENSLDAGAMKIT
+33 ENSLDAGARKIT
-45 VSIEDGGR
+45 VTIEDGGR
-53 RAITVADD
+53 RSISVADD

-75 PHSTSKIASEADIF
+75 PHSTSKISSEADIF

-112 RTRRRDTPEG
+112 RTRRRETPEG
-122 VEVFIAGGKAVTEK
+122 VEVFIAGGKAVSEK
-136 PAGCPPGTEVTARDL
+136 PAGCPPGTEVCARDL

-200 PAAPSILP
+200 PSPPSILP
-208 RIAEF
+208 RISEF

-276 LERGRFQPALIFL
+276 LERGRFQPALIYL

-329 NDAVIPVTDEG
+329 NDAVIPVTAEG
-340 MNDPAETSA
+340 VNDPAQTAS

-357 DMQTHDF
+357 DIQMQDVPREPANHTHSSAD
-364 PPFSCD
+364 D
-370 APSHSPAPSPAPVP
+370 NPVP
-384 ASGIVTSVESLLES
+384 ASGIVTSVDSLLES

-413 FNPAQQTAA
+413 FG
-422 NAPKTN
+422 NAPAAQNTTCAEA
-428 PCVPDGKPEDVP
+428 PQTEAE
-440 LPIPPETPEKTPSP
+440 LPIPSEQQQNPSEN
-454 DEPAPDFRLVAE
+454 EPRPDFRLVAE

-507 RVLFERILNGVDGT
+507 RVLFERILNGIDGT
-521 LSQRLLMP
+521 LSQKLLMP

-551 VGFEIEPFGR
+551 IGFEIEPFGR
-561 NTVKLNAIPAAIKQ
+561 NTVKLNSIPAAIKQ
-575 ENVGGFFQD
+575 ENVGGFFND

-591 LGAGQRLATDTLAR
+591 IGAGQRLATDTLAR

>member
-45 VSIEDGGR
+45 VTIEGGGSRSIS
-53 RAITVADD
+53 VADD

-75 PHSTSKIASEADIF
+75 PHSTSKITSEADIF

-112 RTRRRDTPEG
+112 RTRRRETPEG
-122 VEVFIAGGKAVTEK
+122 VEVFIAGGKAVSEK
-136 PAGCPPGTEVTARDL
+136 PAGCPPGTEVIARDL
-151 FFNVPARKNFLRTV
+151 FFNVPARRSFLRTV

-170 HIVEILSNIALAHHD
+170 HIVEILSNIALAHHA
-185 VAFILKADGRILLST
+185 VAFVLKADGRILLST

-208 RIAEF
+208 RIGEF
-213 FGREYAGAL
+213 FGREYAAAL

-258 PVESAP
+258 PIESAP

-276 LERGRFQPALIFL
+276 LERGRFQPALIYL

-315 IAAVRTAVSAALRT
+315 VAAVRTAVSAALRT

-340 MNDPAETSA
+340 MNDPAETAS

-357 DMQTHDF
+357 DAQPHAEPDNV
-364 PPFSCD
+364 SGRKS
-370 APSHSPAPSPAPVP
+370 AVPAPVP

-413 FNPAQQTAA
+413 FRQPADRTVFPGGSANDPAQNVRASEVQ
-422 NAPKTN
+422 
-428 PCVPDGKPEDVP
+428 
-440 LPIPPETPEKTPSP
+440 LPIPPETKQ
-454 DEPAPDFRLVAE
+454 DPAASDAPGPDFRLVAE

-507 RVLFERILNGVDGT
+507 RVLFERILNGIDGT
-521 LSQRLLMP
+521 LSQKLLMP

-541 VARNL
+541 VTRNIR
-546 HEFEN
+546 EFEN

-575 ENVGGFFQD
+575 ENVGGFFRD

-625 LIEQM
+625 LIDQM

>member
-33 ENSLDAGAMKIT
+33 ENSLDAGARKIT
-45 VSIEDGGR
+45 VTIEDGGR
-53 RAITVADD
+53 RSISVADD

-75 PHSTSKIASEADIF
+75 PHSTSKISSEADIF

-112 RTRRRDTPEG
+112 RTRRRETPEG
-122 VEVFIAGGKAVTEK
+122 VEVFIAGGKAVSEK
-136 PAGCPPGTEVTARDL
+136 PAGCPPGTEVCARDL

-208 RIAEF
+208 RISEF

-276 LERGRFQPALIFL
+276 LERGRFQPALIYL
-289 TMPPGSVDVNVHPTK
+289 SMPPGSVDVNVHPTK

-329 NDAVIPVTDEG
+329 NDAVIPVTAEG
-340 MNDPAETSA
+340 VNDPAETSA

-357 DMQTHDF
+357 DMQAREFDPRERTE
-364 PPFSCD
+364 D
-370 APSHSPAPSPAPVP
+370 ASGDAPVP
-384 ASGIVTSVESLLES
+384 ASGIVTSVDSLLES
-398 ARVGYRVLGPMLHAP
+398 ARVGYRVLGPVLHAP
-413 FNPAQQTAA
+413 FG
-422 NAPKTN
+422 NAPAPQDEN
-428 PCVPDGKPEDVP
+428 AGCGSAPQQEDGE
-440 LPIPPETPEKTPSP
+440 LPIPPEPQHAPPEN
-454 DEPAPDFRLVAE
+454 EPRPDFRLVAE

-507 RVLFERILNGVDGT
+507 RILFERILNGIDGT
-521 LSQRLLMP
+521 LSQKLLMP

-551 VGFEIEPFGR
+551 IGFEIEPFGR
-561 NTVKLNAIPAAIKQ
+561 NTIKLNSIPAAIKQ
-575 ENVGGFFQD
+575 ENVGGFFHD

-591 LGAGQRLATDTLAR
+591 FGAGQRLATDTLAR

-613 AHDRLSLQEAAA
+613 AHDRLSPQEAAA

>member
-33 ENSLDAGAMKIT
+33 ENALDAGALKIT
-45 VSIEDGGR
+45 VAIEDGGR
-53 RAITVADD
+53 RSITVADD

-75 PHSTSKIASEADIF
+75 PHSTSKISSEADIF

-112 RTRRRDTPEG
+112 RTRRRETPEG
-122 VEVFIAGGKAVTEK
+122 VEVFIAGGKSVTEK

-151 FFNVPARKNFLRTV
+151 FFNVPARKSFLRTV

-170 HIVEILSNIALAHHD
+170 HIVETLSNIALAHHD
-185 VAFILKADGRILLST
+185 VAFVLKADGRILLST

-340 MNDPAETSA
+340 VNDPAETSA

-357 DMQTHDF
+357 DMQHDF
-364 PPFSCD
+364 PPFSGGNFQRN
-370 APSHSPAPSPAPVP
+370 PAPSPAPVP

-413 FNPAQQTAA
+413 FDPAQAA
-422 NAPKTN
+422 GHAPG
-428 PCVPDGKPEDVP
+428 PDASVPDSGLEDAP
-440 LPIPPETPEKTPSP
+440 LPIPSETSPEGFP
-454 DEPAPDFRLVAE
+454 DEPRPDFRLVAE
-466 DAPATDFGGTG
+466 DAPASDFGGAG

-561 NTVKLNAIPAAIKQ
+561 NTVKLNAVPAAIRQ

-605 AACKAAVK
+605 AACKAAIK
-613 AHDRLSLQEAAA
+613 AHDRLSLQEAAS

>member
-45 VSIEDGGR
+45 VTIEDGGR
-53 RAITVADD
+53 RSISVSDD

-112 RTRRRDTPEG
+112 RTRRRETPEG

-136 PAGCPPGTEVTARDL
+136 PAGCPPGTEVCARDL

-185 VAFILKADGRILLST
+185 VAFVLKADGRILLST
-200 PAAPSILP
+200 PAAPSVLP

-222 LPFSRTERGI
+222 LPLARTERGI

-329 NDAVIPVTDEG
+329 NDAVIPVTMEG
-340 MNDPAETSA
+340 VNDPAETSA

-357 DMQTHDF
+357 DMQE
-364 PPFSCD
+364 PAPGSNRSASCG
-370 APSHSPAPSPAPVP
+370 APSPAP

-398 ARVGYRVLGPMLHAP
+398 ARVGYRVLGPVLHSP
-413 FNPAQQTAA
+413 FP
-422 NAPKTN
+422 NAPSAA
-428 PCVPDGKPEDVP
+428 PAEAPHGGPGGKGEDTP
-440 LPIPPETPEKTPSP
+440 LPIPPEAPEERSP
-454 DEPAPDFRLVAE
+454 DEPSPDFRLTAE
-466 DAPATDFGGTG
+466 DAPAADFGGTG

-541 VARNL
+541 IARNL

-551 VGFEIEPFGR
+551 VGFELEPFGR
-561 NTVKLNAIPAAIKQ
+561 STIKLNAIPAAIKQ

-605 AACKAAVK
+605 AACKAAIK
-613 AHDRLSLQEAAA
+613 AHDKISLQEASA

>member
-33 ENSLDAGAMKIT
+33 ENSLDAGARKIT
-45 VSIEDGGR
+45 VTIEDGGR
-53 RAITVADD
+53 RSISVADD

-75 PHSTSKIASEADIF
+75 PHSTSKISSEADIF

-112 RTRRRDTPEG
+112 RTRRRETPEG

-200 PAAPSILP
+200 PSAPSILP
-208 RIAEF
+208 RISEF

-276 LERGRFQPALIFL
+276 LERGRFQPALIYL
-289 TMPPGSVDVNVHPTK
+289 AMPPGSVDVNVHPTK

-329 NDAVIPVTDEG
+329 NDAVIPVTAEG
-340 MNDPAETSA
+340 VNDPAETAS

-357 DMQTHDF
+357 DIQMQDL
-364 PPFSCD
+364 PQEPAND
-370 APSHSPAPSPAPVP
+370 MHSSADDNPVP
-384 ASGIVTSVESLLES
+384 ASGIVTSVDSLLES

-413 FNPAQQTAA
+413 FGNAQPAQNTGCAPQT
-422 NAPKTN
+422 
-428 PCVPDGKPEDVP
+428 EDAE
-440 LPIPPETPEKTPSP
+440 LPIPPEEQPNPPEN
-454 DEPAPDFRLVAE
+454 EPRPDFRLVAE

-507 RVLFERILNGVDGT
+507 RVLFERILNGIDGT
-521 LSQRLLMP
+521 LSQKLLMP

-551 VGFEIEPFGR
+551 IGFEIEPFGR
-561 NTVKLNAIPAAIKQ
+561 NTVKLNSIPAAIKQ
-575 ENVGGFFQD
+575 ENVGGFFHD

-591 LGAGQRLATDTLAR
+591 IGAGQRLATDTLAR

-639 PHGRPTMLNISISE
+639 PHGRPTMLNISLSE

>member
-33 ENSLDAGAMKIT
+33 ENSLDAGARKIT
-45 VSIEDGGR
+45 VTIEDGGR
-53 RAITVADD
+53 RSISVADD

-112 RTRRRDTPEG
+112 RTRRRETPEG
-122 VEVFIAGGKAVTEK
+122 VEVFIAGGKAVSEK
-136 PAGCPPGTEVTARDL
+136 PAGCPPGTEVCARDL

-185 VAFILKADGRILLST
+185 VAFVLKADGRILLST

-208 RIAEF
+208 RISEF

-276 LERGRFQPALIFL
+276 LERGRFQPALIYL
-289 TMPPGSVDVNVHPTK
+289 AMPPGSVDVNVHPTK

-329 NDAVIPVTDEG
+329 NDAVIPVTPEG

-357 DMQTHDF
+357 DIRPQDTQRKQPDR
-364 PPFSCD
+364 
-370 APSHSPAPSPAPVP
+370 PSSADDAPVP
-384 ASGIVTSVESLLES
+384 ASGIVTSVDSLLES
-398 ARVGYRVLGPMLHAP
+398 ARVGYRVLGPALHAP
-413 FNPAQQTAA
+413 FG
-422 NAPKTN
+422 NAPSAQN
-428 PCVPDGKPEDVP
+428 ANCGSAPQQEDAE
-440 LPIPPETPEKTPSP
+440 LPIPPEQRQNPPD
-454 DEPAPDFRLVAE
+454 DEPRPDFRLVAE

-507 RVLFERILNGVDGT
+507 RVLFERILNGIDGT
-521 LSQRLLMP
+521 LSQKLLMP

-551 VGFEIEPFGR
+551 IGFEIEPFGR
-561 NTVKLNAIPAAIKQ
+561 NTIKLNSIPAAIKQ
-575 ENVGGFFQD
+575 ENVGGFFHD

-591 LGAGQRLATDTLAR
+591 IGAGQRIATDTLAR

-639 PHGRPTMLNISISE
+639 PHGRPTMLNISLSE